1 MKRFSNNVTM
11 SRRSLML
18 TGISLLGSYVALSSL
33 PSWAI
38 PAADSAQLGPF
49 MRLSSLLVNHRLNP
63 AVGARMLE
71 VAARE
76 HAGLDAAMSALLTLA
91 ESKQARKVED
101 FYADIP
107 AGPQQALAQWI
118 IFAWY
123 TGCSSTK
130 RDATVFTYEEALT
143 YQTTLDVV
151 AIPSYGISGPNRW
164 SQVTVPLADM
174 PRF

>member
-1 MKRFSNNVTM
+1 MNRFPRQVTM
-11 SRRSLML
+11 SRRSLLL
-18 TGISLLGSYVALSSL
+18 TGVSLLGSYVALSSL

-38 PAADSAQLGPF
+38 PQADSPQLAPF
-49 MRLSSLLVNHRLNP
+49 MRLSALLVNHRLNP

-76 HAGLDAAMSALLTLA
+76 HADLDTLMRQLLAIA
-91 ESKQARKVED
+91 EQKQARRVED
-101 FYADIP
+101 FFADIP
-107 AGPQQALAQWI
+107 AGAQQTLAYWI

-123 TGCSSTK
+123 TGCSSPK
-130 RDATVFTYEEALT
+130 RNATVFTYEEALT

-151 AIPSYGISGPNRW
+151 AIPSYGISGPNLWR
-164 SQVTVPLADM
+164 QATVPLADM

>member
-1 MKRFSNNVTM
+1 M
-11 SRRSLML
+11 SRRSLLL
-18 TGISLLGSYVALSSL
+18 TGVSLLGSYVALSSL

-38 PAADSAQLGPF
+38 PQPDSPLLAPF
-49 MRLSSLLVNHRLNP
+49 MRLSALLVNHRLNP

-76 HAGLDAAMSALLTLA
+76 HADLDTLMQQLLALA
-91 ESKQARKVED
+91 EQKQAHKVED
-101 FYADIP
+101 FFADIP
-107 AGPQQALAQWI
+107 AGAPQTLAYWI

-123 TGCSSTK
+123 TGCSSAK
-130 RDATVFTYEEALT
+130 RNATVFTYEEALT

-151 AIPSYGISGPNRW
+151 TIPSYGISGPNRW
-164 SQVTVPLADM
+164 RQATVPLADM